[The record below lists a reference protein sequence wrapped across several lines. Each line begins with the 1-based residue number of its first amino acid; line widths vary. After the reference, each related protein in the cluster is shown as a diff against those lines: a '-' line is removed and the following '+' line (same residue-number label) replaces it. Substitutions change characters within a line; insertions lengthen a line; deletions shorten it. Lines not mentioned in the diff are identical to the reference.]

1 MTTVIAMPVLSHPLV
16 TRVAAALI
24 QGVTSLAPR
33 LNRRHRFPDIACAT
47 RRIEIPTAHGVV
59 PATLY
64 LPASGDVP
72 PPLHINLHGGG
83 FIIRYPEQDDPLC
96 RYLAARRA
104 GVAVLNV
111 DYPVAPQHPFP
122 IPPKACFE
130 VTRWAAEHAGELG
143 VDPERLSIG
152 GASAG
157 GSLATAVA
165 RQARDAGGP
174 HLALQVLHYPSL
186 DLVTSTQAK
195 LSARG
200 RTEPPFLKPWM
211 SAVFHNSYLPDK
223 ALGLD
228 PLASPAYGDN
238 GADLAGTAPALLITT
253 ELDLLNAEGR
263 RYAEALRRAGVLLEH
278 RDIPGVDHG
287 YDQLGA
293 GDDLARETYDLI
305 VEHLRRV
312 TSSARTG
319 GGATRGTPGGGVPA
333 ASGARSRASR

>member
-1 MTTVIAMPVLSHPLV
+1 MTSVITMPVLSHPLV
-16 TRVAAALI
+16 TRVAAALV

-33 LNRRHRFPDIACAT
+33 LNRRRRFTDITCAT
-47 RRIEIPTAHGVV
+47 RRIEVPTAYGVV

-64 LPASGDVP
+64 LPASGDV

-96 RYLAARRA
+96 RYLAARA

-130 VTRWAAEHAGELG
+130 VTRWAAEHAGALG

-186 DLVTSTQAK
+186 DLVTSTQDK
-195 LSARG
+195 LSARD

-253 ELDLLNAEGR
+253 ELDLLNAEGL
-263 RYAEALRRAGVLLEH
+263 RYAEALRHAGVLLEH

-305 VEHLRRV
+305 VEHLRR
-312 TSSARTG
+312 AHFKR
-319 GGATRGTPGGGVPA
+319 
-333 ASGARSRASR
+333 